1 MAPFTPDGSRILFR
15 SKVDVDDERSQ
26 YYTVRPDGT
35 GLTQI
40 SHFAFER
47 RRLFSATFS
56 PDGQQIVFAKADA
69 KGRGDVWIMNADGS
83 NLHSVF
89 AAAPWDSAPD
99 WGPAPR

>member
-1 MAPFTPDGSRILFR
+1 
-15 SKVDVDDERSQ
+15 VDVDDERSQ

-40 SHFAFER
+40 SHFPFMR

-69 KGRGDVWIMNADGS
+69 YGLGDVWIMNADGS
-83 NLHSVF
+83 DPHPVQT
-89 AAAPWDSAPD
+89 AKPWDSAPD
-99 WGPAPR
+99 WGSAG